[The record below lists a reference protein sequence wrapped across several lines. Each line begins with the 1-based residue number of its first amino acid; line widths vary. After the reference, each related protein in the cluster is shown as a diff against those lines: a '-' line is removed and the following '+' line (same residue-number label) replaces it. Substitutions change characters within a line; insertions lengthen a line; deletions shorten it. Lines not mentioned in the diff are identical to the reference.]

1 MERRG
6 NVTRIAPG
14 LYKVRGMLYGSRM
27 IRIRST
33 RTVKD
38 TTGHSVANI
47 PKRWEAIVHENDV
60 LLGSE
65 GHTQPLLLG
74 AFETRVMLR
83 QGFSKATDG
92 CTVAPDAHCVHG
104 YPSNAVRWGMV

>member
-14 LYKVRGMLYGSRM
+14 LYKVRGLLYGSRM

-33 RTVKD
+33 RTVNPETDRKD
-38 TTGHSVANI
+38 IGDVRST
-47 PKRWEAIVHENDV
+47 DV

-74 AFETRVMLR
+74 ALETRAMLR

-92 CTVAPDAHCVHG
+92 CTVVPDAHCVHG